1 MSDKDPFARAFQ
13 KRVRLKDGTL
23 CRVRSIGPDDRDFMN
38 VCFDGLSAASRRMR
52 FFGIK
57 PALTESDLDFFTSAD
72 GRDHI
77 ALGVVRLGPGG
88 EEIEPLGAGRC
99 IRQGQDS
106 DGCELAM
113 AVIDV
118 AQGRGVGTA
127 LMEALIAAASEQGF
141 RRVHCEILASNMG
154 MRALASRL
162 DGQFSWREGGEL
174 EFDYELPPPV
184 PKASADA
191 NLAPWAI
198 PELAFESGSRIA
210 SHALGLTFDLG
221 QAFWVRWLER
231 WPWSI
236 DSLRSGS
243 HLGHGRV

>member
-1 MSDKDPFARAFQ
+1 M
-13 KRVRLKDGTL
+13 T
-23 CRVRSIGPDDRDFMN
+23 

-57 PALTESDLDFFTSAD
+57 PTLTETDLDFFTSAD

-77 ALGVVRLGPGG
+77 ALGVVRLGPLG

-113 AVIDV
+113 AVIDA

-127 LMEALIAAASEQGF
+127 LLDALIAAASEQGF
-141 RRVHCEILASNMG
+141 RRIHCDILASNLG
-154 MRALASRL
+154 MRALVARL
-162 DGQFSWREGGEL
+162 DGQLRWHEGGSL
-174 EFDYELPPPV
+174 EFDYELPPTLAEV
-184 PKASADA
+184 SARS
-191 NLAPWAI
+191 LHAPWAL
-198 PELAFESGSRIA
+198 PKLAFEAGVRVASR
-210 SHALGLTFDLG
+210 ALDLTFDLG
-221 QAFWVRWLER
+221 RASWARWLER
-231 WPWSI
+231 WPWSA
-236 DSLRSGS
+236 DSLPTES